1 MSDLTISLSTA
12 FGILKR
18 LKDINENIK
27 NSEFSNLIADL
38 SVELAEVKMK
48 LAGVIEENVKLKEQ
62 VRTLQNADG
71 DPCPK
76 CRKRGWEPE
85 RSKPHPE
92 FGEMGAINRT
102 YKCSLCGFSETQLIV
117 PRS

>member
-1 MSDLTISLSTA
+1 MLCTSVDRGPNMTDLATSLSTA

-38 SVELAEVKMK
+38 SMELAEVKMR

-62 VRTLQNADG
+62 IRELQNVEG
-71 DPCPK
+71 DPCPR
-76 CRKRGWEPE
+76 CRKRGWHVED
-85 RSKPHPE
+85 SK
-92 FGEMGAINRT
+92 
-102 YKCSLCGFSETQLIV
+102 
-117 PRS
+117 